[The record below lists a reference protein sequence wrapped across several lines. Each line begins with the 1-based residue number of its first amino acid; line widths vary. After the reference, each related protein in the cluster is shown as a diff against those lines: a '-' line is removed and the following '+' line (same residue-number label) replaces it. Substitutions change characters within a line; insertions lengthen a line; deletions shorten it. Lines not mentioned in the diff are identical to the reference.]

1 MYWPARTSG
10 ATVKGGSGMK
20 EHTPHEDA
28 ALLRELMARRM
39 SRRDLLKV
47 AGAGAGVVAFG
58 PLLAACGGST
68 SSTSSSSG
76 SPVKGSTTPI
86 KFVFSADPVWNWL
99 EDKGI
104 IKEMEQASGYHI
116 ARNETEDEF
125 AFFAGGHADI
135 VSMGSYEVPVL
146 EKETGVRTV
155 TFAKYNKGKDMLCV
169 DPAKGYNSFA
179 DLPSP
184 GKVGLES
191 ATNSAH
197 AWIALAKSEGR
208 DLGAQSKDL
217 QIVITDFSVAPELV
231 LKGQL
236 DAGCT
241 AYVNAVKYLME
252 KKVKIM
258 YDGKGISQIYEANF
272 APGHEGFDSN
282 NFVSTKTY
290 YDSHPGEVAF
300 FASVWERGVKEF
312 WAHMPEIVK
321 QYPNDFG
328 WQTEAEYNWEID
340 YMQNWWNEWVDT
352 VYMSPEWIKGEQG
365 VTKLLVDQQ
374 QIPASQPYPFYVTID
389 PQTGKQTY
397 SNPEGA

>member
-1 MYWPARTSG
+1 
-10 ATVKGGSGMK
+10 MK
-20 EHTPHEDA
+20 EHKPHEDPTV
-28 ALLRELMARRM
+28 LPELMSRRM

-47 AGAGAGVVAFG
+47 AGAGAGVVALG
-58 PLLAACGGST
+58 PLLAACG
-68 SSTSSSSG
+68 SSSSSSG
-76 SPVKGSTTPI
+76 ASASPAKGSSTPI

-104 IKEMEQASGYHI
+104 VAEMESASGYHI

-208 DLGAQSKDL
+208 DLGAKSDEL

-231 LKGQL
+231 LRERRQVPDGQESQDHVRRQGDL
-236 DAGCT
+236 ADLRVEFRTGARRLRQQQLRVYQDVLRRAPRRGRLLRERLGAG
-241 AYVNAVKYLME
+241 
-252 KKVKIM
+252 
-258 YDGKGISQIYEANF
+258 
-272 APGHEGFDSN
+272 
-282 NFVSTKTY
+282 
-290 YDSHPGEVAF
+290 
-300 FASVWERGVKEF
+300 R
-312 WAHMPEIVK
+312 
-321 QYPNDFG
+321 
-328 WQTEAEYNWEID
+328 
-340 YMQNWWNEWVDT
+340 
-352 VYMSPEWIKGEQG
+352 QG
-365 VTKLLVDQQ
+365 VLGQHAGDRQAVPQRLRL
-374 QIPASQPYPFYVTID
+374 AD
-389 PQTGKQTY
+389 PG
-397 SNPEGA
+397 

>member
-1 MYWPARTSG
+1 MTEPSNADHAELRR
-10 ATVKGGSGMK
+10 
-20 EHTPHEDA
+20 
-28 ALLRELMARRM
+28 LLQRRL
-39 SRRDLLKV
+39 SRRDLLKYAGV
-47 AGAGAGVVAFG
+47 GAGAFALSPV
-58 PLLAACGGST
+58 LAACGGST
-68 SSTSSSSG
+68 PTDTGASG
-76 SPVKGSTTPI
+76 SVASGSSTPI
-86 KFVFSADPVWNWL
+86 KFVFSADPVWNWM

-104 IKEMEQASGYHI
+104 IKEMETASGYHI

-169 DPAKGYNSFA
+169 DPASGYNSFA

-184 GKVGLES
+184 GKVGFES

-208 DLGAQSKDL
+208 DLGAESKDL
-217 QIVITDFSVAPELV
+217 QIVVTDFSVAPELV

-241 AYVNAVKYLME
+241 AYVNAVKYLMD

-258 YDGKGISQIYEANF
+258 YDGKGISQIYESKF

-282 NFVSTKTY
+282 NFVCTKTY
-290 YDSHPGEVAF
+290 YDAHPGEIAF

-312 WAHMPEIVK
+312 WAHMPEIVHG
-321 QYPNDFG
+321 YPNDFG
-328 WQTEAEYNWEID
+328 WTTEAEYNWEID

-352 VYMSPEWIKGEQG
+352 VYMDEKWITGEQG
-365 VTKLLVDQQ
+365 VTKLLVDQG

-389 PQTGKQTY
+389 PKTGKQTY

>member
-1 MYWPARTSG
+1 MNENTS
-10 ATVKGGSGMK
+10 
-20 EHTPHEDA
+20 HFDPTPFR
-28 ALLRELMARRM
+28 ALLERRL

-47 AGAGAGVVAFG
+47 AGAGAGVMALG
-58 PLLAACGGST
+58 PLAAACG
-68 SSTSSSSG
+68 SSGNPSSG
-76 SPVKGSTTPI
+76 STGGTASKGSSTPI
-86 KFVFSADPVWNWL
+86 KFVFAADPVWNWL

-104 IKEMEQASGYHI
+104 IAQMEQASGYHI

-155 TFAKYNKGKDMLCV
+155 TFAKYNMGKDELCC

-184 GKVGLES
+184 GKVGFES

-217 QIVITDFSVAPELV
+217 QIVVTDFSVSPELV

-241 AYVNAVKYLME
+241 AYCNSVKYQLE
-252 KKVKIM
+252 NKVKIM
-258 YDGKGISQIYEANF
+258 YDGKGISQMFEEKF

-282 NFVSTKTY
+282 NFVTTKQY
-290 YDSHPGEVAF
+290 YDTHPGEVAF
-300 FASVWERGVKEF
+300 FASVWERGVQEF
-312 WAHMPEIVK
+312 WAHMPEIIK
-321 QYPNDFG
+321 GYPGDFG
-328 WQTEAEYNWEID
+328 WEGQAQYQWVVDHLTNG
-340 YMQNWWNEWVDT
+340 WNEWVKT
-352 VYMSPEWIKGEQG
+352 VYMDPTWIKGEDGVDTLLIDQG
-365 VTKLLVDQQ
+365 
-374 QIPASQPYPFYVTID
+374 QIPASQPRPFYVTID
-389 PQTGKQTY
+389 PKTGKQTY
-397 SNPEGA
+397 SQPTGA

>member
-1 MYWPARTSG
+1 
-10 ATVKGGSGMK
+10 MK
-20 EHTPHEDA
+20 EPTSHEDLG
-28 ALLRELMARRM
+28 LLRELMERRM

-47 AGAGAGVVAFG
+47 AGTGAGVVALG
-58 PLLAACGGST
+58 PLLAACGGS
-68 SSTSSSSG
+68 SSSSSTASAG
-76 SPVKGSTTPI
+76 GSTEPI

-125 AFFAGGHADI
+125 AFFAGGHADV

-155 TFAKYNKGKDMLCV
+155 TFAKYNMGKDELVV

-179 DLPSP
+179 DLPKP
-184 GKVGLES
+184 GKVGLEA

-197 AWIALAKSEGR
+197 AWIALAASEGR
-208 DLGAQSKDL
+208 TLSTDSGDL
-217 QIVITDFSVAPELV
+217 QIVVTDFAVAPELV

-241 AYVNAVKYLME
+241 AYMNAVKYLMND
-252 KKVKIM
+252 KVKIM
-258 YDGKGISQIYEANF
+258 YDGKGVSQIYEANF

-282 NFVSTKTY
+282 NFVCTKTY
-290 YDSHPGEVAF
+290 YDAHPKEVAF
-300 FASVWERGVKEF
+300 FASVWERGVQEW
-312 WAHMPEIVK
+312 WAHMPEIIK

-328 WQTEAEYNWEID
+328 WQTDAEYQWVVDHLTNG
-340 YMQNWWNEWVDT
+340 WNEWVDT
-352 VYMSPEWIKGEQG
+352 VYLDEKWIKGEDG
-365 VTKLLVDQQ
+365 VMTMLVDQG
-374 QIPASQPYPFYVTID
+374 QIPASQARPFYVAID
-389 PQTGKQTY
+389 PKTGEQTY
-397 SNPEGA
+397 SFPEGA